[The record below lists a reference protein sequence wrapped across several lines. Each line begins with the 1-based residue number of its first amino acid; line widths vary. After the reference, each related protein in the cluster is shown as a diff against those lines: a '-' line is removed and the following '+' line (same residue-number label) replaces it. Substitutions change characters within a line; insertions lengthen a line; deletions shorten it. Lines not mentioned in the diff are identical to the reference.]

1 MVSVA
6 AIAAL
11 DSPSANPS
19 PFPEVDIQPGWR
31 VDTARVG
38 RVSDLPPLDELRRRH
53 AREREA
59 HLNRDADLMASLFAD
74 DFVSVQDGEV
84 TRPTREASRQRF
96 ERYFSRVTFLAW
108 DDEAEPVVDVSED
121 GTLATILVRKR
132 VHVAYR
138 DDDGQP
144 AEEETHFAWVEVW
157 RRRDE
162 RWELTM
168 VASTKR
174 LG

>member
-1 MVSVA
+1 
-6 AIAAL
+6 
-11 DSPSANPS
+11 
-19 PFPEVDIQPGWR
+19 
-31 VDTARVG
+31 VG
-38 RVSDLPPLDELRRRH
+38 LSRPAPLDELRRLH

-59 HLNRDADLMASLFAD
+59 HLNRDAELMASLFAD

-84 TRPTREASRQRF
+84 TRPDREASRKRF

-108 DDEAEPVVDVSED
+108 DDEIEPVIELSDD

-132 VHVAYR
+132 VHLTYR
-138 DDDGQP
+138 DDDGAP
-144 AEEETHFAWVEVW
+144 AEELTHFAWVEVW

-162 RWELTM
+162 RWELAM

-174 LG
+174 PG